1 MLNQFK
7 DEFEVKYDSEHRQ
20 YLYCPECK
28 TMFANLIAIELGPSE
43 LRELHQ
49 KIHRE
54 ANLRPPRSIA
64 E

>member
-1 MLNQFK
+1 MLNQFN
-7 DEFEVKYDSEHRQ
+7 DEFEVKYDSEHRE